1 MTNLSEEKLQMIN
14 GGYSNLGRSTMGL
27 LNTMY
32 KDQVNRIISSA
43 RDSYFKGV
51 NRDYSKYNNPM
62 NYWTI

>member
-1 MTNLSEEKLQMIN
+1 MIN